1 VRDPLALGR
10 SAVVNAGQPAP
21 PAWAGCER
29 VPVVPTGELGPEEAE
44 AMHARWRRRQPVV
57 WELADGSGLD
67 DPLRPPPER
76 VEGIDPWHW
85 SPDLVLPGEV
95 AHHALWANSVDARQV
110 DRLDWRWARE
120 AVAVGAA
127 PAPPASE
134 GEVVL
139 PGGETVIC
147 DGGPLDAGLG
157 GRVGL
162 AVLHRVGIEHR
173 WLVPLPREL
182 PPAAGEMAPD
192 QAAAVGEPRA
202 GARIIAP
209 AGSGKTRVLTERA
222 RALLAGWRLPP
233 AALALVAYNV
243 RAAAEMRQRLADRP
257 ELRIRTLNALGLR
270 LCGRSATV
278 DGPEVRRILSGLVD
292 LPRRAETDPA
302 APWIEALARVR
313 LGLAAP
319 DEVEAALGDVSGL
332 EPVVRAYREELARR
346 AVVDFDE
353 QITVAIERL
362 LADPALRARSQR
374 HARVLLVDEFQ
385 DLTPAHLLL
394 LRLLSGPAGAV
405 FGVGDDDQTIYGYTG
420 ATPRWLI
427 DFEHWFPGS
436 ASHPLEVNYRC
447 PAPVVTAA
455 ANLLSRNRLR
465 VPKSIRARAGAPKTG
480 LEVMLAG
487 GAGRAGRAGG
497 GNGPNG
503 PRGQA
508 SGPAAATAAQV
519 AGLLA
524 GGARPADVAVL
535 CRVNAG
541 LVAVRVLLAH
551 QAIPATGGGDRRFLT
566 RSGVRAALAWLEV
579 ASCPSGARAGPALVE
594 AARRPKRGMSQS
606 LLTLVGRQRQVD
618 GLADL
623 AGWLAGKGS
632 ERDAAKVAD
641 LAADVELVRRSA
653 GGGETG
659 RTATVLDALRRRI
672 GQGGLDASAAAL
684 DGWSCGAIAS
694 HADDLE
700 ALSELAALE
709 PDPARFGPW
718 LADQLSRPDDAD
730 GVTLASVHAVKGQ
743 EWPHVVLHHA
753 TDGVLPHRLAT
764 DREEER
770 RIFHVGLTRGSVTV
784 TVVAGRPPSPF
795 LDELTSPGQPEAAA
809 APTGAGAR
817 RSDRGQA
824 GPSRDAPSP
833 TGGRRTGRAPSLLP
847 EEPVVAAIGLVISAG
862 GHDQTVIG
870 LEPDGAVCRVGAG
883 PARTSVAYGSVVRI
897 AGRSYLLAH
906 PGFASAWER
915 IRSWR
920 SARSRSAGVP
930 AYVIFDDRTLRSIA
944 ATLPVTEAALLRLR
958 GVGPGK
964 FEAYGAE
971 LLALAGEL
979 RAQWEAGGGRP

>member
-1 VRDPLALGR
+1 
-10 SAVVNAGQPAP
+10 
-21 PAWAGCER
+21 
-29 VPVVPTGELGPEEAE
+29 
-44 AMHARWRRRQPVV
+44 MHARWRRRQAVV

-76 VEGIDPWHW
+76 VEGIDPWDW
-85 SPDLVLPGEV
+85 APDLALPGEV
-95 AHHALWANSVDARQV
+95 AHHALWANSVDARQA
-110 DRLDWRWARE
+110 DRLTWRWARE
-120 AVAVGAA
+120 AVAAGAA
-127 PAPPASE
+127 PAPPGSE

-162 AVLHRVGIEHR
+162 AVLHRVAIEHR
-173 WLVPLPREL
+173 SLVPLPREV
-182 PPAAGEMAPD
+182 PPAAGGMAPD

-243 RAAAEMRQRLADRP
+243 RAATEMRQRLADRP

-278 DGPEVRRILSGLVD
+278 DEPEVRRILSGLVD

-346 AVVDFDE
+346 DVVDFDE
-353 QITVAIERL
+353 QVTVAIERL
-362 LADPALRARSQR
+362 LADPGLRARSQL

-427 DFEHWFPGS
+427 DFERWFPGS

-447 PAPVVTAA
+447 PAPVVAA
-455 ANLLSRNRLR
+455 ATNLLSRNGLR
-465 VPKSIRARAGAPKTG
+465 VPKSIRSRPGAPETG
-480 LEVMLAG
+480 LEVVLAG
-487 GAGRAGRAGG
+487 GASGRD
-497 GNGPNG
+497 G
-503 PRGQA
+503 PRGHGRVGGSCAAASGAATSGPASGPPASGAATSGPASGPPA
-508 SGPAAATAAQV
+508 SGPAAATAARV

-524 GGARPADVAVL
+524 AGARPADVAVL

-551 QAIPATGGGDRRFLT
+551 RAIPAAGAGDRRFLT
-566 RSGVRAALAWLEV
+566 RGGVRAALAWLEV
-579 ASCPSGARAGPALVE
+579 ASAPAGARAGPALVE

-623 AGWLAGKGS
+623 ARWLEGKGS
-632 ERDAAKVAD
+632 GRDAAKVAD
-641 LAADVELVRRSA
+641 LAADVELVRQAAARGEA
-653 GGGETG
+653 GG
-659 RTATVLDALRRRI
+659 TAAVLDAVRRRI

-684 DGWSCGAIAS
+684 DGWSRGSIAS

-709 PDPARFGPW
+709 PDPVRFGPW
-718 LADQLSRPDDAD
+718 LADQLSRPDDAE

-753 TDGVLPHRLAT
+753 TDGLLPHRLAT

-770 RIFHVGLTRGSVTV
+770 RIFHVGLTRGSVSV

-795 LDELTSPGQPEAAA
+795 LEELASPGRPEAAF
-809 APTGAGAR
+809 APTGAGTR
-817 RSDRGQA
+817 RPDRRQTGL
-824 GPSRDAPSP
+824 SRDAPAP
-833 TGGRRTGRAPSLLP
+833 TAGHRTGRGSGLVPH
-847 EEPVVAAIGLVISAG
+847 EPVAAAIGLVMSAG

-883 PARTSVAYGSVVRI
+883 PARTTVAYGSVVRI
-897 AGRSYLLAH
+897 AGRNCLLAH
-906 PGFASAWER
+906 PGFASAWGR

-964 FEAYGAE
+964 SEAYGAE